1 MNITL
6 SVFRKNKRN
15 KGEYRT
21 YSIPFRK
28 GLTVLDALL
37 YIHKSQDPTLGF
49 RYECRS
55 GICGTCGVMLNDKPV
70 LSCSTRLDPK
80 IKKNVI
86 KPLANFK
93 TENDLIADLAATLKR
108 YKKVKPYLSNIKNV
122 VVPLKE
128 ANTSKPFRKCIECG
142 CCIAA
147 SKTFAQHP
155 SIVDPM
161 GAVKLARF
169 LTDPRDGLDR
179 KAIAKKAGGVEKYN
193 DTEAKKLADV
203 CPRRIPI
210 DTAIKLLKSK
220 K

>member
-15 KGEYRT
+15 KGDCRT
-21 YSIPFRK
+21 YSIPFRE

-93 TENDLIADLAATLKR
+93 TENDLIADLAATLRR

-122 VVPLKE
+122 VVSLKK
-128 ANTSKPFRKCIECG
+128 ANISKPFRKCIECG

-147 SKTFAQHP
+147 SETVKKNP
-155 SIVDPM
+155 GIVDPM

-179 KAIAKKAGGVEKYN
+179 MSIAKKAGGVEKYSER
-193 DTEAKKLADV
+193 DTARMSHV
-203 CPRRIPI
+203 CPRGIPI